1 MVSAIF
7 FLSCTK
13 NPLTLDKETS
23 MKTLLKA
30 TDSEITEIIKKEAKE
45 KCNILEESL
54 EIEYILHDE
63 KTKTIAGK

>member
-13 NPLTLDKETS
+13 KPLTLDKETS

>member
-1 MVSAIF
+1 
-7 FLSCTK
+7 
-13 NPLTLDKETS
+13 

-54 EIEYILHDE
+54 EIEYILHEE